1 MICYFPEWYN
11 KLCAARNDGSL
22 SISNSVVY
30 NLLHVSISSTS
41 NRPALN
47 QWVHQ
52 KKSNISAVSTYRCIF
67 TVNTV

>member
-1 MICYFPEWYN
+1 MSLSNLFILFSKEREFSKMICYFPEWYN

-22 SISNSVVY
+22 SISNCDVY

-47 QWVHQ
+47 Q
-52 KKSNISAVSTYRCIF
+52 
-67 TVNTV
+67 